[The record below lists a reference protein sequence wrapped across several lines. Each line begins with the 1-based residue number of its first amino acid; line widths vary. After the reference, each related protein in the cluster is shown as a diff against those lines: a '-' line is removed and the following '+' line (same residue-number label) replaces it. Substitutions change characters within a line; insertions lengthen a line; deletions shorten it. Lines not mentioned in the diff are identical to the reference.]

1 MIGVSAQPWHVWV
14 STILQGDNSL
24 KAPTIAWKH
33 DGQFNVPRVVVS
45 VKGLSAYKSPLK
57 VAEISRSAFIRTFT
71 SY

>member
-45 VKGLSAYKSPLK
+45 VKGKSPLK
-57 VAEISRSAFIRTFT
+57 AAEISRSAFIRTFT